1 MPLWAH
7 LELLHRP
14 AFPGVHEGWE
24 VVLKLTV
31 RGQDGEHVR
40 VGLVQQLDGMG
51 EGAVSP
57 SIENLEVPY
66 DGGQQD
72 DRGFHEK
79 VTLFLYIG

>member
-1 MPLWAH
+1 
-7 LELLHRP
+7 
-14 AFPGVHEGWE
+14 
-24 VVLKLTV
+24 
-31 RGQDGEHVR
+31 
-40 VGLVQQLDGMG
+40 MG

-79 VTLFLYIG
+79 VALFLYIG